1 MSAADASV
9 SDTDTDPAPEPVLFQ
24 EISSRSGGRIGL
36 VTLNSP
42 QTLNGLS
49 LAMCRLLDDRLR
61 DWADDSRIVA
71 VVLRGAGEKAF
82 CAGGDLQALY
92 RSMLDSTSDDAWSNV
107 HARSFFETEYRLDY
121 QIHRYAK
128 PVLCWGSGIVMGG
141 GVGLMLGASHRLVTE
156 TTRFAM
162 PEVTIG
168 LYPDVAGTWML
179 SRLPRGIGEFLA
191 FTGAQLGAS
200 DCLHYGL
207 ADRVCAADGFD
218 ALMEALSA
226 TDWSSDAANHAA
238 QVDGVLDGV
247 QAPAPEPGP
256 LQRHAAVIRQA
267 CARTDLL
274 QIGAAITHWKRHT
287 DPWLSR
293 AATTFAAG
301 SPGSV
306 RLSHTL
312 LARARYLSLADTFR
326 MEYIASLHCCAG
338 QDFREGIRA
347 LLIDK
352 DKSPRWRPAALEQAT
367 ADWVRRFLAQPWPA
381 GQEHPL
387 ADLRG

>member
-1 MSAADASV
+1 MST
-9 SDTDTDPAPEPVLFQ
+9 SDSAEPVPDSPPDPVLFQ
-24 EISSRSGGRIGL
+24 EVAGRNGRRIGL
-36 VTLNSP
+36 ATLNSP

-49 LAMCRLLDDRLR
+49 LPMSRLLDERLEA
-61 DWADDSRIVA
+61 WADDDRIAA
-71 VVLRGAGEKAF
+71 VVLRGAGDKAF
-82 CAGGDLQALY
+82 CAGGDLHALY
-92 RSMLDSTSDDAWSNV
+92 DSMLDSPPADAWANV

-162 PEVTIG
+162 PEITIG

-191 FTGAQLGAS
+191 LTGAQLGAA

-207 ADRVCAADGFD
+207 ADRACAADGFD
-218 ALMEALSA
+218 ALIDALA
-226 TDWSSDAANHAA
+226 AVDWSAAAAQHAA
-238 QVDGVLDGV
+238 QVDAVLDALS
-247 QAPAPEPGP
+247 QDAPEPGP
-256 LQRHAAVIRQA
+256 LQRHSDLIRRA
-267 CARTDLL
+267 CGRSDL
-274 QIGAAITHWKRHT
+274 QEIAAAIAGWKRHA
-287 DPWLSR
+287 DPWLAR
-293 AATTFAAG
+293 AAATFLAG
-301 SPGSV
+301 SPGSA

-312 LARARYLSLADTFR
+312 LGRARHQSLADTFR
-326 MEYIASLHCCAG
+326 MEYIASLHCCAEP
-338 QDFREGIRA
+338 DFREGIRA

-352 DKSPRWRPAALEQAT
+352 DRSPRWRPATLEQAT
-367 ADWVRRFLAQPWPA
+367 ADWARRFLAQPWPA
-381 GQEHPL
+381 GQAHPL

>member
-1 MSAADASV
+1 MSAVDASA
-9 SDTDTDPAPEPVLFQ
+9 DHDLEPVLFQ
-24 EISSRSGGRIGL
+24 ELAGQNGKRIG
-36 VTLNSP
+36 VATLNSP

-49 LAMCRLLDDRLR
+49 LAMCRLLDERLQ
-61 DWADDSRIVA
+61 DWADDDRVVA
-71 VVLRGAGEKAF
+71 IVLRGAGDKAF

-92 RSMLDSTSDDAWSNV
+92 RSMLDSPSEDAWANV

-128 PVLCWGSGIVMGG
+128 PILCWGSGIVMGG
-141 GVGLMLGASHRLVTE
+141 GVGLMLGASHRLVTD

-162 PEVTIG
+162 PEISIG

-191 FTGAQLGAS
+191 LTGAQLGAG

-207 ADRVCAADGFD
+207 ADRLCSADGFEALTD
-218 ALMEALSA
+218 ALAA
-226 TDWSSDAANHAA
+226 TEWSGNAAAHAA
-238 QVDGVLDGV
+238 QVDAVLDGL
-247 QAPAPEPGP
+247 QMPAPEPGP
-256 LQRHAAVIRQA
+256 LQLHAALIRQTCGRA
-267 CARTDLL
+267 DLQ
-274 QIGAAITHWKRHT
+274 QIGAGIAGWKRHA

-293 AATTFAAG
+293 AATTFLAG
-301 SPGSV
+301 SPGSA
-306 RLSHTL
+306 RLGFML
-312 LARARYLSLADTFR
+312 LARARHQSLADVFR
-326 MEYIASLHCCAG
+326 MEYIASLRCCAEP
-338 QDFREGIRA
+338 DFREGIRA

-352 DKSPRWRPAALEQAT
+352 DRQPRWRPASLELAT
-367 ADWVRRFLAQPWPA
+367 ADWARRFLSQPWPA